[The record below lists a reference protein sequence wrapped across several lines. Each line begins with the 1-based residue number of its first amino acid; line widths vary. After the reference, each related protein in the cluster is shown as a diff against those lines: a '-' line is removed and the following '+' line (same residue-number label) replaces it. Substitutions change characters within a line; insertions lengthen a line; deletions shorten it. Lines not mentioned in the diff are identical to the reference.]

1 MSVTQVPI
9 QPIKKGSMLK
19 LWGAIALGLVAV
31 GGFAWM
37 GTSRT
42 VAEEGS
48 NEQFLNWNKGQ
59 TGVVTTASGLQYKII
74 EQGKGAKPSDQDIAL
89 VAYKGTLRD
98 GTVFDQNE
106 QAPLP
111 VGGMIP
117 GFTEGLKLMSKGA
130 KFKFWIPP
138 AIGYGDQSP
147 GEAIPANS
155 LLIFDV
161 ELKDFRSE
169 QEVQM
174 MQQQMQQQQMQQGG
188 AGAPPPGQ

>member
-31 GGFAWM
+31 GGLAWM

-42 VAEEGS
+42 VAEKGS
-48 NEQFLNWNKGQ
+48 NEQFLDWNKGQ
-59 TGVVTTASGLQYKII
+59 AGVVTTDSGLQYKVI
-74 EQGKGAKPSDQDIAL
+74 EKGEGPKPTDQDVAL

-98 GTVFDQNE
+98 GSVFDQNE

-130 KFKFWIPP
+130 KYKFWIPP
-138 AIGYGDQSP
+138 AIAYKDQSP
-147 GEAIPANS
+147 GAAIPANS

-161 ELKDFRSE
+161 ELKDFRSQ
-169 QEVQM
+169 QEIQM